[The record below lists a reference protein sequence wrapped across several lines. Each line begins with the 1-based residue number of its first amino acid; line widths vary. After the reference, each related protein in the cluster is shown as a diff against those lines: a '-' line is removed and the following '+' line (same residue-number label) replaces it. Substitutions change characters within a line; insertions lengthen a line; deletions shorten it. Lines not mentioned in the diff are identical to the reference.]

1 MTMYRRLWDLGLALL
16 PELSW
21 VCGGGTCML
30 VFRAK
35 QEEWAFGRLRIL
47 ACDDTL
53 LLCNL

>member
-1 MTMYRRLWDLGLALL
+1 MYHRLWDLGLALV

-21 VCGGGTCML
+21 VCGGGACML
-30 VFRAK
+30 VFRGT